1 MFKEEI
7 WHPVVYEVCVCCV
20 VILTDRCIMFFCKT
34 CLKVGILHSELEVKS
49 EVGALWFEQ
58 GN

>member
-20 VILTDRCIMFFCKT
+20 VILTDRCIMFFYKT

-49 EVGALWFEQ
+49 EVGAL
-58 GN
+58 